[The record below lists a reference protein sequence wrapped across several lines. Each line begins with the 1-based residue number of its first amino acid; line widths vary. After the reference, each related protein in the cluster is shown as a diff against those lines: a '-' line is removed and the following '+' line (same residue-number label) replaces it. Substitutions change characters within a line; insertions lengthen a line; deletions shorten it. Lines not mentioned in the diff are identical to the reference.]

1 MREARSQC
9 RWTAILVVC
18 ALAAVCFAQ
27 TPAAPP
33 NIVLVMADDQGWGD
47 VGFRGHEILQTPVL
61 DEMAASGLRFDR
73 FYSAAPVCSPTRASV
88 LTGRHPNR
96 MGCFQWGH
104 TLRTD
109 EVTIAEVL
117 QKTGYATGHFGKWH
131 LGSIRAD
138 SAVCPGK
145 NGFDEWYSA
154 SNFYGNS
161 PFFSHNGKVIQTKGE
176 GSHVTVQLALEW
188 MKKVK
193 ARPFCSVIWFG
204 SPHNPHV
211 GTEKYLSMY
220 KGQPKG
226 MAHFYAEI
234 TAMDTAIGELR
245 AGLKKLGVASH
256 TILWFCS
263 DNGGLKPN
271 SMGGLSGRKGKLLE
285 GGIRVP
291 AIIEWPS
298 VIKSARVVSAPTC
311 TTDIYPTV
319 LELVGASVPEKQPI
333 LDGVSLAELVRGKEF
348 QRSKPLGFWIY
359 PGKGRGMRSDHI
371 LQALQKEQRAGKQT
385 PAPPAGAVIGHYSPT
400 RLPGASAWI
409 DGDWKLHRVPNKR
422 GENAAYTLFNLR
434 SDLQEKKDVASGH
447 PKRLAGMKAA
457 LAAWQ
462 LDVVRSL
469 NGGDYE

>member
-1 MREARSQC
+1 MRDARAQC
-9 RWTAILVVC
+9 RWTAILIVWT
-18 ALAAVCFAQ
+18 LAAAGFAQ
-27 TPAAPP
+27 TPATPP

-47 VGFRGHEILQTPVL
+47 VGFRGHDILQTPVL

-117 QKTGYATGHFGKWH
+117 QKAGYATGHFGKWH

-138 SAVCPGK
+138 SAVCPGQ

-161 PFFSHNGKVIQTKGE
+161 PFFSHNGKAVQTKGE

-193 ARPFCSVIWFG
+193 TGPFCSVIWFG

-256 TILWFCS
+256 TVLWFCS

-291 AIIEWPS
+291 MIVRGPGIRS
-298 VIKSARVVSAPTC
+298 GSRCDVNVVGYDFLPTFVDLAGGSIAKLR
-311 TTDIYPTV
+311 DID
-319 LELVGASVPEKQPI
+319 GASITPLLKGKENPI
-333 LDGVSLAELVRGKEF
+333 LAKRYLHFHYPHHRNTAPHSVVLQGDLKYFRFYEQPGSHYLYNLKYAIGETENIAGQNKATVARLSKEME
-348 QRSKPLGFWIY
+348 RYHTAVKACLPKPN
-359 PGKGRGMRSDHI
+359 PD
-371 LQALQKEQRAGKQT
+371 A
-385 PAPPAGAVIGHYSPT
+385 PA
-400 RLPGASAWI
+400 
-409 DGDWKLHRVPNKR
+409 
-422 GENAAYTLFNLR
+422 
-434 SDLQEKKDVASGH
+434 
-447 PKRLAGMKAA
+447 
-457 LAAWQ
+457 
-462 LDVVRSL
+462 
-469 NGGDYE
+469 DYQPYDPDKSWD